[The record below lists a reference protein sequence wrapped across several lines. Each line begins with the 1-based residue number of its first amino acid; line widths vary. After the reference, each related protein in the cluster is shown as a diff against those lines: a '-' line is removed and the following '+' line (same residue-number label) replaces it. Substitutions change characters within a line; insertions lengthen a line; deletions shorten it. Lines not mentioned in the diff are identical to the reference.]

1 MINKL
6 LVNPTFSASYYIIV
20 ESSIDFSHIIEY
32 VANKQV
38 LVVTNTTVES
48 LYLTRLLGALPD
60 NLNVKTCILDD
71 GEQYKSQ
78 QSLDKILSTLLENQ
92 FTRNSTVLIALGGGI
107 IGDITGFAAAI
118 YQRGVDFIQI
128 PTTLLSQVDSSVGG
142 KTAINHQLGKNMIG
156 AFYQPKLVYTSVE
169 FYKTLPQREY
179 IAGMAEVVKYAFMSK
194 DFYLWLDSN
203 RDKIMAKDSATL
215 IEMVKKSCQIKA
227 QVVAAD
233 EKEITGARAILNFGH
248 TFGHA
253 IEKCQNYLGLKH
265 GEAVGIGMTQ
275 AINFS
280 HFLSMITSQQAQEF
294 KDFICSFNIS
304 IEFPND
310 IDKSE
315 YLNAMLIDKK
325 NSNNQLKFILISDI
339 GKLKL
344 LAKPKSDLENFLE
357 LKFNQFKIF

>member
-6 LVNPTFSASYYIIV
+6 LVNPTFSASYYIII
-20 ESSIDFSHIIEY
+20 ESSLDFSHILKY
-32 VANKQV
+32 VVNKQV

-48 LYLTRLLGALPD
+48 LYLTRLLVALSG
-60 NLNVKTCILDD
+60 NLNVKTCILGD

-118 YQRGVDFIQI
+118 YQRGVDFVQI

-194 DFYLWLDSN
+194 NFIFGLTQIETKYWQ
-203 RDKIMAKDSATL
+203 KIM
-215 IEMVKKSCQIKA
+215 
-227 QVVAAD
+227 
-233 EKEITGARAILNFGH
+233 
-248 TFGHA
+248 
-253 IEKCQNYLGLKH
+253 
-265 GEAVGIGMTQ
+265 
-275 AINFS
+275 
-280 HFLSMITSQQAQEF
+280 
-294 KDFICSFNIS
+294 
-304 IEFPND
+304 
-310 IDKSE
+310 
-315 YLNAMLIDKK
+315 
-325 NSNNQLKFILISDI
+325 
-339 GKLKL
+339 L
-344 LAKPKSDLENFLE
+344 L
-357 LKFNQFKIF
+357 

>member
-1 MINKL
+1 M
-6 LVNPTFSASYYIIV
+6 NPTFSASYDIV
-20 ESSIDFSHIIEY
+20 VDSALDFSHILAA

-38 LVVTNTTVES
+38 LVVTNTTVEK
-48 LYLTRLLGALPD
+48 LYLAKLLAALQGD
-60 NLNVKTCILDD
+60 LNVKTCILND

-78 QSLDKILSTLLENQ
+78 QSLDKILLTLLENQ
-92 FTRNSTVLIALGGGI
+92 FTRNSTVLIALGGGV

-142 KTAINHQLGKNMIG
+142 KTAINHSLGKNMIG
-156 AFYQPKLVYTSVE
+156 AFYQPKIVYTSVE

-179 IAGMAEVVKYAFMSK
+179 IAGMAEVVKYAFIST
-194 DFYLWLDSN
+194 DFYTWLDSN
-203 RDKIMAKDSATL
+203 RDKILAKDSNTL
-215 IEMVKKSCQIKA
+215 IEMVKRSCQIKA

-265 GEAVGIGMTQ
+265 GEAVGVGMAQ
-275 AINFS
+275 AIDFS
-280 HFLSMITSQQAQEF
+280 YFLAMITVQQAQKF
-294 KDFICSFNIS
+294 KDFICSFDIS
-304 IEFPND
+304 IEFPKD

-339 GKLKL
+339 GNLEL
-344 LAKPKSDLENFLE
+344 LAQPKIKLESFLNTYSS
-357 LKFNQFKIF
+357 LN